1 MLLKTVEHLYW
12 VEAITRTTVSEY
24 VLYSA
29 IARYGED
36 KNAAA
41 SKLGSTCIP

>member
-24 VLYSA
+24 VLNYA
-29 IARYGED
+29 IATYEED
-36 KNAAA
+36 RIGAA
-41 SKLGSTCIP
+41 SKAQSS